1 MKESQRYKMKDSKEK
16 KEKTRNKQTWP
27 GLRGC
32 AKSA

>member
-1 MKESQRYKMKDSKEK
+1 MKESNRQMADSKEK
-16 KEKTRNKQTWP
+16 KEKTRNKQAWP

>member
-1 MKESQRYKMKDSKEK
+1 MKESHRQMKDSKEK
-16 KEKTRNKQTWP
+16 KEKTRNKQAWP